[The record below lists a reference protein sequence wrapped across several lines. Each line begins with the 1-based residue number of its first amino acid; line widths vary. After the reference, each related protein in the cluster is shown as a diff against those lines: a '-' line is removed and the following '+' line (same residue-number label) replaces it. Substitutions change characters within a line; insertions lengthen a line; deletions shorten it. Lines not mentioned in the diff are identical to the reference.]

1 MVVLGHP
8 SLAASA
14 GRNGVPTVFIPVS
27 TPGIGSAGH
36 LFRTDGTVLMPL
48 AAARADRLPTVA
60 DAVARIVAALRVVP
74 GRAVGVPQ

>member
-1 MVVLGHP
+1 
-8 SLAASA
+8 
-14 GRNGVPTVFIPVS
+14 
-27 TPGIGSAGH
+27 
-36 LFRTDGTVLMPL
+36 MPL